1 MKLVMGR
8 LAQVVLALAAAYA
21 YGQYVP
27 FDPNG
32 PLGPGVKGAP
42 FSAEIVTE
50 SVQTLADG
58 THVRSGTHGRGL
70 RDSAGRTREEIEL
83 PQMPGDNG
91 EKFSQTM
98 IIDPVQHVRISLNQ
112 VERTATIQ
120 HSDLGVRIVPDTPPG
135 TSVRRRQPGE
145 KDLGTMVIE
154 GLTATG
160 KSFTYITEVGRIGN
174 DKPISNVNEEWF
186 SSDLKIVVITK
197 YESPY
202 TGKSIWKLI
211 NISAA
216 EPDPALFQV
225 PSDYKVIQ
233 Q

>member
-1 MKLVMGR
+1 MKSATGW
-8 LAQVVLALAAAYA
+8 LARVVLVLAAAYA

-50 SVQTLADG
+50 SVQTLANG

-83 PQMPGDNG
+83 SPMPGDNG
-91 EKFSQTM
+91 EKFSQVM
-98 IIDPVQHVRISLNQ
+98 IIDPVQRVRTSLNQ
-112 VERTATIQ
+112 LEKTATIQ
-120 HSDLGVRIVPDTPPG
+120 HTDLGVRIVPDTPPG

-160 KSFTYITEVGRIGN
+160 KSFTYVTEVGRIGN
-174 DKPISNVNEEWF
+174 DKPISSVHEEWF
-186 SSDLKIVVITK
+186 SSDLKIVLITK
-197 YESPY
+197 DESPY
-202 TGKSIWKLI
+202 TGKSVWKLI

-216 EPDPALFQV
+216 EPDPALFQI